1 MTGFGAGTAESDGE
15 SVVVELRSVNSRHLK
30 LNFRLPPGCDRWE
43 SDLRD
48 TLAGSVGR
56 GHVDVTVRVDR
67 RQGIRSSYRLDEDRV
82 QALVE
87 GVAALKERYDLPGD
101 VDLGMLLSSDRILV
115 EDTSGPG
122 DTLDVDVVVRAV
134 TEALKQLVDMRSIE
148 GAKLEADIR
157 GRVGEIRR
165 HLEAVEERAPKR
177 LDAERERLVGAV
189 QELTE
194 GLSLDEDRLLREIA
208 LIADRWDVGEELV
221 RARAHL
227 DAFVDLMDGPDDE
240 PVGKRFGFLS
250 QELLREINTTG
261 AKANDVEMSRHVVEM
276 KNELESLREQIEN
289 VE

>member
-1 MTGFGAGTAESDGE
+1 MTPNGQDTYTTGSPMIRSMTGFGAGTAESDGE

-122 DTLDVDVVVRAV
+122 DTLDVDVVVRA
-134 TEALKQLVDMRSIE
+134 
-148 GAKLEADIR
+148 GAGAPETHHR
-157 GRVGEIRR
+157 G
-165 HLEAVEERAPKR
+165 
-177 LDAERERLVGAV
+177 AEMGYLAV
-189 QELTE
+189 Q
-194 GLSLDEDRLLREIA
+194 S
-208 LIADRWDVGEELV
+208 
-221 RARAHL
+221 
-227 DAFVDLMDGPDDE
+227 
-240 PVGKRFGFLS
+240 
-250 QELLREINTTG
+250 
-261 AKANDVEMSRHVVEM
+261 
-276 KNELESLREQIEN
+276 
-289 VE
+289 